1 MRMFT
6 GIIEEIG
13 IVKQVVHKKNLAVL
27 TVDSGKI
34 ARGIK
39 LGSSICVDGVCL
51 TVCRIKAKLISF
63 DIMLETLSK
72 TSLGGLSKGSTV
84 NLERALKL
92 SSRLDGHLVS
102 GHVDQV
108 SRLRKKIS
116 KENYLEL
123 QFDLDKKI
131 SKYVVPKGSISINGV
146 SLTVGK
152 VTKNMFSVY
161 IIPVTEKETNLG
173 QLSEKQHVNIEV
185 DLLARYLEKQIVK

>member
-1 MRMFT
+1 MFT

-13 IVKQVVHKKNLAVL
+13 KVTRIRHEENLAVL
-27 TVDSGKI
+27 SLSAKKI
-34 ARGIK
+34 GAGTKI
-39 LGSSICVDGVCL
+39 GSSICVNGACL
-51 TVCRIKAKLISF
+51 TVSAIKNNVYSF
-63 DIMLETLSK
+63 DVMLETLDK
-72 TSLGGLSKGSTV
+72 TNLGQLEKGSYV

-108 SRLRKKIS
+108 SKLKKRVQ

-123 QFDLDKKI
+123 QFDLHKDI
-131 SKYVVPKGSISINGV
+131 AQFVVPKGSITINGV

-161 IIPVTEKETNLG
+161 IIPVTERDTNLG
-173 QLSEKQHVNIEV
+173 KLSQGQLVNLEA
-185 DLLARYLEKQIVK
+185 DLLARYIAKQLKK